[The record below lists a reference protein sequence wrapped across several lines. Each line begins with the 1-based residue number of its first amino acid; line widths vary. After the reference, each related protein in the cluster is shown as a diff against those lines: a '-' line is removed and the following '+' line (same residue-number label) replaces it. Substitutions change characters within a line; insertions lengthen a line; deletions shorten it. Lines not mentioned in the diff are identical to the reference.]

1 MVEDR
6 EWQRVI
12 SHFREGFF
20 ARNPSPPQHLHEAF
34 LDSLEHMLR
43 EALDGRP
50 IEFADLEDA
59 RREDLDDLGSALILA
74 GGRLHRVR
82 VRNEE
87 IQVVFIGAP
96 TGGMYREEAELGNGE
111 LLRTRIT
118 YEHPK
123 LVELNEAL
131 GFIVLPREADRFVT
145 LRRRLRRWGRSGIR
159 VWGARTF

>member
-6 EWQRVI
+6 EWHRVV
-12 SHFREGFF
+12 SHFRAGFF
-20 ARNPSPPQHLHEAF
+20 ARNPSPSPQLQEAF
-34 LDSLEHMLR
+34 FDSLEQTLG
-43 EALDGRP
+43 EALEGRA
-50 IEFADLEDA
+50 IEFADLEDVSG
-59 RREDLDDLGSALILA
+59 EDSDDLGSALILA

-96 TGGMYREEAELGNGE
+96 TGGIYREEAELGNGQ

-131 GFIVLPREADRFVT
+131 GFIVLPAETERYVP
-145 LRRRLRRWGRSGIR
+145 LRRRLRRWARSGIR
-159 VWGARTF
+159 VWGARTL